1 MHQAVTKYGGF
12 LVLTSPDHPL
22 SSQSMSEILAELG
35 MDAIKWIFRS
45 LKTDLQVM
53 PFDVKMEANPQK

>member
-1 MHQAVTKYGGF
+1 
-12 LVLTSPDHPL
+12 
-22 SSQSMSEILAELG
+22 MSEILAELG